1 MSDDKKQQFNIYLR
15 SDLIREVKHAA
26 VDARETLS
34 DFVAEAL
41 EAHMR
46 QKKGE
51 AEETFAPV
59 PTMEREE
66 TKSPTGLTLMAIV
79 YVRDVAAAMPFY
91 QALGFVPAAISRAGE
106 WAELRRGDAVLA
118 LHQSDQPSSM
128 LPRGVELS
136 FISHEPLES
145 FVERLAAAGFPTQH
159 PIVDEEYGRNVLIQA
174 PDGFTMQVDEYD
186 PELYT

>member
-26 VDARETLS
+26 VDARASLS

-41 EAHMR
+41 EAHMS
-46 QKKGE
+46 QKREEVQE
-51 AEETFAPV
+51 ALVSAS
-59 PTMEREE
+59 TMAREE
-66 TKSPTGLTLMAIV
+66 TTRPSGLTLMAIV
-79 YVRDVAAAMPFY
+79 YVCDVAAAMPFY

-118 LHQSDQPSSM
+118 LHQSDQPSSIS
-128 LPRGVELS
+128 PRGVELS

-174 PDGFTMQVDEYD
+174 PDGFTIQVDEYD

>member
-1 MSDDKKQQFNIYLR
+1 MGDDKKQQFNIYLR
-15 SDLIREVKHAA
+15 SDFIREVKHAA
-26 VDARETLS
+26 VDARTSLS

-46 QKKGE
+46 QKQGKIQE
-51 AEETFAPV
+51 ALTDESGTARVETIAL
-59 PTMEREE
+59 
-66 TKSPTGLTLMAIV
+66 TGLTLMAIV

-128 LPRGVELS
+128 SPRRVELS
-136 FISHEPLES
+136 FISHEPLET
-145 FVERLAAAGFPTQH
+145 FVERLAVAGFPTQH
-159 PIVDEEYGRNVLIQA
+159 PILDEEYGRNVLIQA